1 MVQLKWT
8 KASHCRNYLTRRY
21 EPLQPYLL
29 CRLARHCGCHTFLDV
44 GANIGL
50 YSMLFAASDG
60 DMSVHA
66 YEPSPTTFEEL
77 KQNIVLNGLDQIRA
91 KRLAVSDRQGK
102 VDFGVVH
109 ELSGANSVID
119 TSIHDSKTFT
129 KHMQVEAVRLD
140 DQLELTGRRICVKID
155 VEGHEL
161 CVLNGMRRLLHE
173 NQAIVQ
179 VEFYPAEDGPLR
191 RIFAE
196 AGLVE
201 LFAIRTDRYFASRE
215 MAPSNEQLVQIFEEA
230 TADLIAENLA
240 QMQQDFTD
248 WGGVWPLSLGVA
260 GYLNLQLLGPGA
272 TFLRAVKQRF
282 RRGRRSGL
290 VT

>member
-8 KASHCRNYLTRRY
+8 RASHGRNYLTRRY

-29 CRLARHCGCHTFLDV
+29 SRLARHCECDTFLDV

-50 YSMLFAASDG
+50 YSMLFAASNE

-77 KQNIVLNGLDQIRA
+77 KHNIALNGLVRIQANRV
-91 KRLAVSDRQGK
+91 AVSDRPGK

-109 ELSGANSVID
+109 ELSGANSVVD
-119 TSIHDSKTFT
+119 TSIHRSDTFT
-129 KHMQVEAVRLD
+129 KHLKVDAVRLD
-140 DQLELTGRRICVKID
+140 DQLDFTGRRICVKID

-161 CVLNGMRRLLHE
+161 CVLNGMRRLLHS
-173 NQAIVQ
+173 NQVIIQ
-179 VEFYPAEDGPLR
+179 VEFYPAEDDPLR
-191 RIFAE
+191 SSLAD

-215 MAPSNEQLVQIFEEA
+215 MAPSHEQVVRIFEEA
-230 TADLIAENLA
+230 TADLIGENLE
-240 QMQQDFTD
+240 QMKEDFTE
-248 WGGVWPLSLGVA
+248 WGGVWPLSVRVP

-272 TFLRAVKQRF
+272 TFLRSIKHRL
-282 RRGRRSGL
+282 RRGRRAGL

>member
-1 MVQLKWT
+1 MAQLKWT
-8 KASHCRNYLTRRY
+8 KASRGRNYLTGRY

-29 CRLARHCGCHTFLDV
+29 FELARHCGCETFLDV

-50 YSMLFAASDG
+50 YSMLFAASDE

-77 KQNIVLNGLDQIRA
+77 KQNIALNGLERIRA
-91 KRLAVSDRQGK
+91 DRVAVSDQPGS

-109 ELSGANSVID
+109 DLSGANSIIQ
-119 TSIHDSKTFT
+119 TSIHDSGTFT
-129 KHMQVEAVRLD
+129 KQLKVEAVRLD
-140 DQLELTGRRICVKID
+140 DQLDLTGRRICVKID

-161 CVLNGMRRLLHE
+161 CVLGGMRRLLRE
-173 NQAIVQ
+173 NQMLVQ
-179 VEFYPAEDGPLR
+179 VEFYPLEDDPLR
-191 RIFAE
+191 RMLAD

-215 MAPSNEQLVQIFEEA
+215 MAPSNEQLVHIFEKA

-240 QMQQDFTD
+240 HMQEDFTD
-248 WGGVWPLSLGVA
+248 WGGVWPLSLRVP
-260 GYLNLQLLGPGA
+260 GYLNLELLGPGA
-272 TFLRAVKQRF
+272 TLLRSIKQRL
-282 RRGRRSGL
+282 RRGRASS
-290 VT
+290 